1 MAVNNASVPSPAGRS
16 GGKRFLV
23 GTNVVFATVLV
34 LGIVVMAQMIA
45 YAVPLRV
52 DMTSSRINS
61 LSEGTENLLR
71 NLEQNVRIT
80 SLYFETDREEKDQPR
95 YRQGAQNL
103 IELYEATNRGKI
115 TAEWVNPLK
124 DLDRFQ
130 RLNTRL
136 RELPAFNEG
145 IAAHQARIDA
155 FKNDVLPRLQEL
167 MQKEMEAAAKAAS
180 GGITG
185 ESATPAARIELTF
198 RQLQT
203 ALDATKQQ
211 VEGLSA
217 AANPQY
223 SAAVGELR
231 AFYPQISKALTDI
244 GKFGS
249 EVIRQVPD
257 LPPQEA
263 AFLQSAGNRYAD
275 VVALIEGE
283 NTKLQDL
290 ESLKLDTILSQLQPT
305 GNAIVVETAE
315 DAQVVDFT
323 SVWPPMEQAMGSSIP
338 FDKRAFKGEQELTGA
353 ILRATHKERTAVIFV
368 RYGGQPLF
376 MGGFMPNQ
384 PGAPYSMMK
393 EQLEDA
399 NFVVEEWDLKTSD
412 TPPAI
417 DPAPT
422 ETLFVVL
429 KPQGP
434 DANAM
439 MGRQPQEPPFSEKQR
454 ESLMKAMGD
463 NPRALFIAGWHPG
476 PFGPVPGTYE
486 YDEYLSKNWGI
497 DVETGTVLLSTI
509 AIGPG
514 KFGATREA
522 FNIADLQTG
531 DHAIVA
537 SALASQLL
545 FPWCAPLTIST
556 SPPEG
561 VTVEALV
568 TAPKMETLWGVK
580 DITKYQQ
587 QLQAA
592 DHLTLEPTDSLGPF
606 VLAAAAA
613 KGDSRIVVVSSREF
627 ADDGV
632 AFARAMS
639 FTPQGIAL
647 RSRNPGN
654 VLLLINSLHWLAG
667 NTEFMNIGQPIDAA
681 VLAIPDSTTVKAVQA
696 LTIFVWPA
704 LALFLGGAVWLVRR
718 R

>member
-1 MAVNNASVPSPAGRS
+1 MAVSNVNDQTGSG

-23 GTNVVFATVLV
+23 GTNVVFAIVLV
-34 LGIVVMAQMIA
+34 VAIVVVAQMIA
-45 YAVPLRV
+45 YAVPVRV

-61 LSEGTENLLR
+61 LSDSTEGLLR

-95 YRQGAQNL
+95 YRQGAKNL
-103 IELYEATNRGKI
+103 IDLYEATNRGKI

-124 DLDRFQ
+124 DLDKFQ
-130 RLNTRL
+130 RLSARL
-136 RELPAFNEG
+136 RELPAFKEG
-145 IAAHQARIDA
+145 IDAHQARIDA
-155 FKNDVLPRLQEL
+155 FHSAVLPKLQEL
-167 MQKEMEAAAKAAS
+167 MQKEMQDAAAAAS
-180 GGITG
+180 GGIAG
-185 ESATPAARIELTF
+185 ETATPAARIELTF

-211 VEGLSA
+211 VEGLAA

-223 SAAVGELR
+223 SAAVNELR
-231 AFYPQISKALTDI
+231 SFYPQISKALTDI

-263 AFLQSAGNRYAD
+263 SFLQSAGNRYAD
-275 VVALIEGE
+275 AVALIEGE
-283 NTKLQDL
+283 NTKLQEL
-290 ESLKLDTILSQLQPT
+290 ESPKLDTILSQLVPT

-323 SVWPPMEQAMGSSIP
+323 SVWPAIDPAMGSMVP
-338 FDKRAFKGEQELTGA
+338 FDKRAFKGEQELTAA
-353 ILRATHKERTAVIFV
+353 ILRATHKEQTAVIFV

-384 PGAPYSMMK
+384 PGAPFTAMK

-399 NFVVEEWDLKTSD
+399 NFVVEEWDLKTTE
-412 TPPAI
+412 TPPTI
-417 DPAPT
+417 DPPPT

-434 DANAM
+434 DQNAM

-454 ESLMKAMGD
+454 ELLMKAMGE

-476 PFGPVPGTYE
+476 PFGPIPGTYE

-497 DVETGTVLLSTI
+497 DVETGTVVLSTI

-522 FNIADLQTG
+522 FNIADLETG
-531 DHAIVA
+531 DHPIVN
-537 SALASQLL
+537 SALAAQLVL
-545 FPWCAPLTIST
+545 PWSAPLTLSS
-556 SPPEG
+556 SPPDG
-561 VTVEALV
+561 VQIDTLV
-568 TAPKMETLWGVK
+568 SAPRMETVWGVK

-587 QLQAA
+587 QLQSA
-592 DHLTLEPTDSLGPF
+592 DHLTMEPTDSQGPF
-606 VLAAAAA
+606 VLAAAAT
-613 KGDSRIVVVSSREF
+613 KGDARIVVVSSREF
-627 ADDGV
+627 AEDGV

-639 FTPQGIAL
+639 FTPQGISL

-654 VLLLINSLHWLAG
+654 VLLLINSLHWLSG
-667 NTEFMNIGQPIDAA
+667 NTEFMNIGQPIDSA
-681 VLAIPDSTTVKAVQA
+681 VLAIPDSTTVKAVQV
-696 LTIFVWPA
+696 LTIFAWPA
-704 LALFLGGAVWLVRR
+704 LALIMGGAVWLVRR